1 MDQKALIDGLIFMLC
16 FIPIVTFHE
25 FAHAWVAWKLGDD
38 TAYREGRV
46 TLNPQSHIDL
56 LGTLIVPGIAV
67 AMMASGGP
75 GFIFGW
81 GKPVPV
87 NLNNLQN
94 VRRDDNLI
102 SLAGPAMN
110 VLLAFIAMIIA
121 KIALVAGVESVQ
133 EAAFRLAQLSLF
145 LCFFNLLP
153 IPPLDGSHV
162 LKNIIGMSH
171 ETYANLAQY
180 GIIMVIV
187 AIQIPAVSKFLVV
200 STYGTL
206 AAMMKV
212 LGLM

>member
-25 FAHAWVAWKLGDD
+25 YAHAWMAWKLGDD
-38 TAYREGRV
+38 TAYRQGRV
-46 TLNPQSHIDL
+46 TLNPQSHIDPI
-56 LGTLIVPGIAV
+56 GTLLLPGIAV
-67 AMMASGGP
+67 ALMASGGP

-87 NLNNLQN
+87 NLANLEN

-110 VLLAFIAMIIA
+110 VVLAFLVLIIA
-121 KIALVAGVESVQ
+121 KIAMAAGIESI
-133 EAAFRLAQLSLF
+133 EEGAFRLAMLSLF

-162 LKNIIGMSH
+162 FKNIAGMSDA
-171 ETYANLAQY
+171 TYANLAQY
-180 GIIMVIV
+180 GFIMILI
-187 AIQIPAVSKFLVV
+187 AIQIPAIPHFL
-200 STYGTL
+200 SIATFTTL
-206 AAMMKV
+206 AAMVKI
-212 LGLM
+212 LEFL